1 MIGKLMCQERKG
13 RCEVSEEVF
22 AEGHTPPSGAR
33 TEARRGLEW
42 RREYNR
48 GGTAVGVARAR
59 DIANGKAL
67 SNSTVKRMVSYFA
80 RHEVDKKGQG
90 WSPGQDG
97 YPSAGRIAWALWG
110 GDAGRSWANKV
121 ARQIDSANTDNGQN
135 TFDQANLPDAYRPAT
150 SEDVPEGRACGN
162 CMFYDE
168 SDVVQKD
175 DGSTEVWCSFWDAY
189 VAGDFYC
196 DKWQPMSDSEEANYS
211 EPIGNTEFPYDRKK
225 RKKRNYAMRETFGSM
240 PSTKPKG
247 ALRQVVFPELALMG
261 VRTGD
266 GRLLEEEGRGVRDLP
281 RTIYGQFV
289 SEAGHAGAV
298 PIGALHEVTFE
309 DGVASGRGWLID
321 DENGRR
327 AVQYIE
333 TQTLFHNS
341 VDLADVRAQMELSE
355 NEEDMTMRFTQ
366 WKIAA
371 TTLVGKPAF
380 ANAKAELIA
389 DEEIVAS
396 WYQDDTPLV
405 IDLPTS
411 VQVDVV
417 EREELVADSD
427 PLPSWDD
434 FHIPESKNP
443 QKIIVDENN
452 RVSGHLA
459 LWNTCHDGIASK
471 CTIVPRPKDNYASF
485 NKPGVLT
492 DRGMVETGPIFL
504 SGGHRRAKNGDYVSA
519 YGGIE
524 NAWADVRVTA
534 GVNGPWI
541 SGIVRPGVEDAKVYA
556 ARASRI
562 SGHWIGDRLKA
573 IVSVNA
579 EGFDVPGSG
588 MSNGVEFEF
597 ATNEDGEIAE
607 LVASFPS
614 CFIDDELFDEIV
626 QHNVEAAKLLLALE
640 IDDLDD

>member
-1 MIGKLMCQERKG
+1 M
-13 RCEVSEEVF
+13 SEEVTVF
-22 AEGHTPPSGAR
+22 AEGHTPPAGAR
-33 TEARRGLEW
+33 AEARRGLEW

-59 DIANGKAL
+59 DISNGTAL

-90 WSPGQDG
+90 WSPGENG

-110 GDAGRSWANKV
+110 GDSGRSWANKV
-121 ARQIDSANTDNGQN
+121 ARQIDSASSEGIEKLNFEEG
-135 TFDQANLPDAYRPAT
+135 NLPDAYRPAT
-150 SEDVPEGRACGN
+150 SQDVPEGRACGN
-162 CMFYDE
+162 CVFYDE
-168 SDVVQKD
+168 SDVVKKS
-175 DGSTEVWCSFWDAY
+175 DGSTEVWCSAWDAY
-189 VAGDFYC
+189 VRGDFYC
-196 DKWQPMSDSEEANYS
+196 DKWQENADTSEQSNYAAKTGNDVSVSKS
-211 EPIGNTEFPYDRKK
+211 EK
-225 RKKRNYAMRETFGSM
+225 RKTPMRETFGSM
-240 PSTKPKG
+240 PQSKPKG

-289 SEAGHAGAV
+289 SEPGHAGAV

-309 DGVASGRGWLID
+309 DGVVSGRGWLID
-321 DENGRR
+321 DDNGRK

-333 TQTLFHNS
+333 TQTLYHNS
-341 VDLADVRAQMELSE
+341 VDLSDVRVQMEMSE
-355 NEEDMTMRFTQ
+355 KDEDTTMRFKN
-366 WKIAA
+366 WKITA

-396 WYQDDTPLV
+396 WYQNDTPLV

-417 EREELVADSD
+417 EREELMADSG

-534 GVNGPWI
+534 GVHGPWI
-541 SGIVRPGVEDAKVYA
+541 SGIVRPGVEDSKVYA

-588 MSNGVEFEF
+588 MSNAVEFEF

-614 CFIDDELFDEIV
+614 CFIDDDLFDEIV
-626 QHNVEAAKLLLALE
+626 EHNVEAAKLLLALE